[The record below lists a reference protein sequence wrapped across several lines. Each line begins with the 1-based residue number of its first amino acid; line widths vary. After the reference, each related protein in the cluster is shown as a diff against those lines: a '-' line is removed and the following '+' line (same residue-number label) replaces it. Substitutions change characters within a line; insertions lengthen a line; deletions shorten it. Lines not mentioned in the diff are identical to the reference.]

1 MDTDRLGNVHG
12 MDDLFS
18 EEAPHFLPH
27 NPKVARLEVSGRWT
41 MRFPAYRHVKFGG
54 VLEGTRWLWIE
65 GKTEPVKLDEG
76 DFYLLTNVTPH
87 CFASDLNAKVVDG
100 EKVLAEHLGTDGIV
114 RYGRGDTR
122 AVGIAGRF
130 TFDDEMSGLLLTLLP
145 PLIHIRASSQHAR
158 SLASALELMRF
169 ETELARPGATAVAG
183 SLANIVLVNILRAY
197 LVSDSPPTGWLGALA
212 DPRIGRAL
220 GVMHGDTARRW
231 KVEDLASEVGM
242 SRTTFAE
249 RFKARV
255 GLPPLE
261 YLIRWRMTIARN
273 ALKADSES
281 LSDIATAVGYESETA
296 FSSAFKRICG
306 QSPGRYRNSV
316 RGATPCRESASN

>member
-1 MDTDRLGNVHG
+1 
-12 MDDLFS
+12 
-18 EEAPHFLPH
+18 
-27 NPKVARLEVSGRWT
+27 
-41 MRFPAYRHVKFGG
+41 
-54 VLEGTRWLWIE
+54 
-65 GKTEPVKLDEG
+65 
-76 DFYLLTNVTPH
+76 
-87 CFASDLNAKVVDG
+87 
-100 EKVLAEHLGTDGIV
+100 
-114 RYGRGDTR
+114 
-122 AVGIAGRF
+122 
-130 TFDDEMSGLLLTLLP
+130 
-145 PLIHIRASSQHAR
+145 
-158 SLASALELMRF
+158 MRF

-212 DPRIGRAL
+212 DPKIGRAL

-296 FSSAFKRICG
+296 FSSAFKRVCG